1 MQITDP
7 AQLVHLPWFQELGT
21 NEVADWF
28 LRHGIS
34 LDRPLIISH
43 MPGHLILDAVCD
55 GEGITYTAR
64 QWAKEE
70 IRSGDL
76 IELFPEEA
84 FGYFLYPYAAER
96 VATAGEN
103 FCQLA
108 ERSGG
113 NGNGTA
119 WVTSILLVIN
129 RPMGFRFRIPRNG
142 RRKVL
147 RG

>member
-55 GEGITYTAR
+55 GKGITYTAR
-64 QWAKEE
+64 QWVKEE

-84 FGYFLYPYAAER
+84 FGYFY
-96 VATAGEN
+96 
-103 FCQLA
+103 
-108 ERSGG
+108 
-113 NGNGTA
+113 
-119 WVTSILLVIN
+119 ILTQQN
-129 RPMGFRFRIPRNG
+129 
-142 RRKVL
+142 VL
-147 RG
+147 RPPVRTFVNWLKDRAETVTAQPG